1 MTERRRLV
9 LLIARLWLFV
19 REVPHASNGGRW
31 VEAIQ
36 RVGGTGKG
44 NPWCACLVSLVLGLA
59 FGGKSP
65 LPFTAS
71 CDVLLEAARAK
82 GWLRTTPTPGCIFLR
97 MVSDTDA
104 DHTGFVGEAVDVPWP
119 TVEGNAAESGTR
131 EGVGVLELH
140 RPKGKERYLFIDYP
154 DEVAS

>member
-9 LLIARLWLFV
+9 LLIARMFLFV
-19 REVPHASNGGRW
+19 REVPRASNAGRW

-36 RVGGTGKG
+36 RVGGTVRG
-44 NPWCACLVSLVLGLA
+44 NPWCACFVSIVLGLA
-59 FGGKSP
+59 FMGKSP

-71 CDVLLEAARAK
+71 CDVLLEAAREK

-97 MVSDTDA
+97 MVSEHDA
-104 DHTGFVGEAVDVPWP
+104 DHTGFVAETIEAPWP

-131 EGVGVLELH
+131 EGVGVFELD
-140 RPKGKERYLFIDYP
+140 RPKGRERYLFIDYP
-154 DEVAS
+154 EDA